1 MAYIYQDPNF
11 QMLQAAEQE
20 LAECSQ
26 QMEYLKRRIPELKEM
41 IRGLKILVSK
51 AQQQEVTESL
61 PTLCLRVLSFSQI
74 PQSAQQIR
82 DGLRII
88 GIEVQGSNPLGII
101 YTALARLVDAQ
112 LAEQVVP
119 FPGAPKHYR
128 ITPAGR
134 LTIDGTFAG
143 PAPGGF

>member
-1 MAYIYQDPNF
+1 
-11 QMLQAAEQE
+11 MLQAAEQE

-26 QMEYLKRRIPELKEM
+26 QMDFLKKRIPELKE
-41 IRGLKILVSK
+41 IVRGLKLAISK
-51 AQQQEVTESL
+51 AQQQEVTDSL

-74 PQSAQQIR
+74 PQSAQQVR

-88 GIEVQGSNPLGII
+88 GIEVQGVNPLGII
-101 YTALARLVDAQ
+101 YTALARLIQPGFVEA
-112 LAEQVVP
+112 VTP
-119 FPGAPKHYR
+119 FPGAAKHYR

-134 LTIDGTFAG
+134 LALQGTFTE